1 MYVSKETPAET
12 TQRLQRVLAA
22 SKWQIHAGS
31 HEFLEF
37 PLGNAIPEATQQS
50 SLAMVRDD
58 EVWSVLTQAT
68 DHAPDAE
75 LFALC
80 SFHFPA
86 NVDNSGFVGWLASSI
101 KQQTGAG
108 VFVVCGQNSQ
118 QGGIFDYWGMP
129 IGMQTEVIA
138 AIKQL
143 RDLGLS

>member
-1 MYVSKETPAET
+1 MYVQ
-12 TQRLQRVLAA
+12 QRNACRNHPTLATRLAA

-31 HEFLEF
+31 YVFLEF
-37 PLGNAIPEATQQS
+37 PLGSTIPEATQQS

-68 DHAPDAE
+68 EHAPDAE

-86 NVDNSGFVGWLASSI
+86 DLDNSGFVGWLASSI

>member
-1 MYVSKETPAET
+1 MFSKETPAET

-22 SKWQIHAGS
+22 SKWQIYAGS
-31 HEFLEF
+31 YVFLEF
-37 PLGNAIPEATQQS
+37 PLGCAIPEATQQS

-68 DHAPDAE
+68 DQAPDAE

-86 NVDNSGFVGWLASSI
+86 NLDNSGFVGWLASHI
-101 KQQTGAG
+101 KQETGTG

-118 QGGIFDYWGMP
+118 QGGIFDYWGIP
-129 IGMQTEVIA
+129 INMQSEVIA
-138 AIKQL
+138 VIKQL
-143 RDLGLS
+143 RDFDQS